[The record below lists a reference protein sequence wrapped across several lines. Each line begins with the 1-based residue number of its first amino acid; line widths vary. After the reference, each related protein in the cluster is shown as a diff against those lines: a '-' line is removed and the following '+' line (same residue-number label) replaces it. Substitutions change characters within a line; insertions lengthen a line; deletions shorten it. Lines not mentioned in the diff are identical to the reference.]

1 MFQIP
6 LVEEVRSGSDDGVPI
21 VVSNP
26 DSAVAKSYG
35 DLAQN
40 IVSILEDLAKQQDLQ
55 PEISM

>member
-1 MFQIP
+1 MLQIP

-26 DSAVAKSYG
+26 NSVVAKSYG

>member
-1 MFQIP
+1 MLQIP

-40 IVSILEDLAKQQDLQ
+40 IVSILEDLAKQKDLQ